1 MPIFKS
7 INSSSPSKQTYDGGK
22 LTPTPCQQLSG
33 QNTLVEIGSNKLT
46 EPSDTLNAHYFL
58 NNSFCKLFYTWF
70 YSHIFIC
77 FFFNLVWGGI
87 RHYSIEDSV
96 FYNVLRNQRVFSY
109 NIYNLLRIARKQCS
123 KKRLQ
128 IRISVKLCNTLH
140 KKLQLYDIWFGL

>member
-33 QNTLVEIGSNKLT
+33 QNTLVEIGFNKLT

-70 YSHIFIC
+70 YSRIFIC
-77 FFFNLVWGGI
+77 FFFIWFGVAFGVTALKI
-87 RHYSIEDSV
+87 LF

-128 IRISVKLCNTLH
+128 IRISKTM
-140 KKLQLYDIWFGL
+140 